1 MKIQI
6 LPNIFKKIG
15 LLLFFL
21 SFINPWMIGFF
32 EGLLGMPCDCENWTT
47 PYWMKVLETVSLSG
61 MILYFLAKENIEDEL
76 VYRLRLEAMS
86 ITFIIGLGVLWLIQ
100 LLSINSLFN
109 IKTSVVFYCYMILFL
124 IIYHYKKRN
133 FSL

>member
-1 MKIQI
+1 
-6 LPNIFKKIG
+6 
-15 LLLFFL
+15 
-21 SFINPWMIGFF
+21 
-32 EGLLGMPCDCENWTT
+32 MPCDCENWTT

-61 MILYFLAKENIEDEL
+61 MILYFLAKEDIEDEL